1 MRMVDVLLTG
11 KDEWRYGEERANC
24 RVETEAVAMR
34 VMLWE
39 IGWNHMNLRF
49 DDGSFTISSSQ

>member
-34 VMLWE
+34 VMGDRMESYELT
-39 IGWNHMNLRF
+39 F
-49 DDGSFTISSSQ
+49 